1 MKNKNFRK
9 LLNINLKNFDL
20 EKIIKKELNK
30 YIIIIRSK
38 NKEFKYVNKIH
49 LSKFSIKLGHN
60 EKKGYIFFLKKKI
73 NKIKVPKYKTIISL
87 SKKYVSKIDYIK
99 GKGVNYLD
107 IEGLKYLHE
116 YSVKTKRKI
125 NIKKYLNIINDN
137 FKSIYSFD
145 ISKELIIDWSRI
157 SRKFKQDIYICSSH
171 GDFTN
176 KNLIKQKNNYFMID
190 FEFFS
195 KKRIYLYDS
204 IHWIIPPLLRRTN
217 NFLMREI
224 NFSFLFILYLKIF
237 YRLIGYDI
245 NKNEVKVN
253 LILYFLE
260 QKFFYKLPNILTK
273 EKKLL
278 SQKRIKE
285 SKYLSKIYSR
295 QLNYLLK

>member
-1 MKNKNFRK
+1 MKNKNFGK
-9 LLNINLKNFDL
+9 LLNINLKNFEL

-30 YIIIIRSK
+30 YIIIIKSR
-38 NKEFKYVNKIH
+38 NQGFKYINKIH

-60 EKKGYIFFLKKKI
+60 EKKGYIFFKKKKI
-73 NKIKVPKYKTIISL
+73 NKIRIPKYKTIVSL

-99 GKGVNYLD
+99 GIDVNYLD
-107 IEGLKYLHE
+107 IEALKYLLK
-116 YSVKTKRKI
+116 YSVKTKKKI
-125 NIKKYLNIINDN
+125 CIKQYLNIINDN

-157 SRKFKQDIYICSSH
+157 IRKFKQDIFISSSH
-171 GDFTN
+171 GDFTH
-176 KNLIKQKNNYFMID
+176 KNLIKQKNNYFLID

-195 KKRIYLYDS
+195 KRRTYLFDS
-204 IHWIIPPLLRRTN
+204 IHWLIPPLLKRTS
-217 NFLMREI
+217 NFLMRNI
-224 NFSFLFILYLKIF
+224 NFSFLFIFYLKMF

-245 NKNEVKVN
+245 NENEVKVN

-285 SKYLSKIYSR
+285 SKHLSRIYSR

>member
-1 MKNKNFRK
+1 
-9 LLNINLKNFDL
+9 
-20 EKIIKKELNK
+20 
-30 YIIIIRSK
+30 
-38 NKEFKYVNKIH
+38 
-49 LSKFSIKLGHN
+49 
-60 EKKGYIFFLKKKI
+60 
-73 NKIKVPKYKTIISL
+73 
-87 SKKYVSKIDYIK
+87 
-99 GKGVNYLD
+99 
-107 IEGLKYLHE
+107 
-116 YSVKTKRKI
+116 
-125 NIKKYLNIINDN
+125 
-137 FKSIYSFD
+137 
-145 ISKELIIDWSRI
+145 
-157 SRKFKQDIYICSSH
+157 
-171 GDFTN
+171 
-176 KNLIKQKNNYFMID
+176 MID